1 MICLASARVH
11 LEVKAAA
18 GSNAC
23 WVCFVGRGKPG
34 VGAGICPPLGGSEG
48 VFAWADGTARKTE
61 AATAAASAAATER
74 HRSFRCVL
82 GCSCI
87 FALLAE
93 LRPFVEDGRVPSFP
107 ETPAAPMTP
116 QASSRTPSCRGD
128 GTSVGPRRVAREGA
142 DLLDVHH
149 RRQCGR
155 GFKTT
160 FQTPKRLDTQ
170 LDVSACT
177 TLRARAMPQML
188 SQMFH
193 KKYALIS
200 TPPAVYPFVAP

>member
-1 MICLASARVH
+1 MVTFGLMEFWPGVTLVLLWAIICLASARVH

-93 LRPFVEDGRVPSFP
+93 LRPFVEDGRMPSFP

-128 GTSVGPRRVAREGA
+128 GTSVGPRRWPGRVLTSWTFITVDSAGE
-142 DLLDVHH
+142 DSKPHF
-149 RRQCGR
+149 RRQNGSYRGR
-155 GFKTT
+155 C
-160 FQTPKRLDTQ
+160 KRLHK
-170 LDVSACT
+170 LSA
-177 TLRARAMPQML
+177 RVP
-188 SQMFH
+188 
-193 KKYALIS
+193 
-200 TPPAVYPFVAP
+200 

>member
-1 MICLASARVH
+1 
-11 LEVKAAA
+11 
-18 GSNAC
+18 
-23 WVCFVGRGKPG
+23 VGRGKPG

-93 LRPFVEDGRVPSFP
+93 LRPFVEDGLMPSFP
-107 ETPAAPMTP
+107 ETPAAPNDT
-116 QASSRTPSCRGD
+116 AGVIEDAIVSRGRGL
-128 GTSVGPRRVAREGA
+128 GRAPPVAREGA

-149 RRQCGR
+149 RRQCRR

-160 FQTPKRLDTQ
+160 FQAPKRL
-170 LDVSACT
+170 
-177 TLRARAMPQML
+177 
-188 SQMFH
+188 
-193 KKYALIS
+193 
-200 TPPAVYPFVAP
+200 TPR